1 MRGSSTIACVE
12 VMAVERVAVTGL
24 GMITSVGR
32 DAVRTC
38 AAIRAGMSRPREL
51 SAAPLLVD
59 PESGEEALVL
69 AHPVDGVTDGF
80 VMVGSWMNLAL
91 ECLDDLATYA
101 ALPDPE
107 DAVFWRRTSLLVVV
121 PSDLLGRFGDGGDD
135 LAALERAYL
144 APLLAQWNRPLEQTA
159 TALVPAGNA
168 GGIAAIERAVA
179 LLGQR
184 ACERVIVLA
193 ADSFVDSLSIDWLR
207 ESRRL
212 KGPDNPVGVSPGEA
226 ASCVLLESSAVAK
239 RRQGRVEAFVEGVA
253 LSRQDRTQSNA
264 KGLSAAIRACLAQA
278 QDRTPCRGLTL
289 VSDID
294 GQPWRAQELGA
305 VMVDCADLLPGARVR
320 APATSLGHTGGAS
333 ALVGA
338 CVTVRSFVRG
348 YANARRA
355 LVVASSEDGQV
366 GAVCFSDPSS

>member
-1 MRGSSTIACVE
+1 V
-12 VMAVERVAVTGL
+12 AVERFAVTGL
-24 GMITSVGR
+24 GMITSVGP
-32 DAVRTC
+32 DAVRAC

-51 SAAPLLVD
+51 PAAPLLVD
-59 PESGEEALVL
+59 PASGEEAAIL
-69 AHPVDGVTDGF
+69 AHPVDGVTNGF
-80 VMVGSWMNLAL
+80 VLVGAWMSLAL
-91 ECLDDLATYA
+91 ECLDDLVTYA
-101 ALPDPE
+101 ALPAPE
-107 DAVFWRRTSLLVVV
+107 DVVFWGRTGLLVVV
-121 PSDLLGRFGDGGDD
+121 PSDLLGRFGEGGDD
-135 LAALERAYL
+135 LAALELAYL
-144 APLLAQWNRPLEQTA
+144 APLVAQWKRPLEQTA

-193 ADSFVDSLSIDWLR
+193 ADSFVDSLSLDWLA
-207 ESRRL
+207 ETRRL
-212 KGPDNPVGVSPGEA
+212 KGPDNPVGLSPGEA
-226 ASCVLLESSAVAK
+226 ASCILLESLAVAK
-239 RRQGRVEAFVEGVA
+239 HRQGRVEAFVEGVA

-278 QDRTPCRGLTL
+278 QAQDGTPCTGMAL

-305 VMVDCADLLPGARVR
+305 VMVDCADLLPGARVS

-348 YANARRA
+348 YAHARRA
-355 LVVASSEDGQV
+355 LVVASSEAGQV